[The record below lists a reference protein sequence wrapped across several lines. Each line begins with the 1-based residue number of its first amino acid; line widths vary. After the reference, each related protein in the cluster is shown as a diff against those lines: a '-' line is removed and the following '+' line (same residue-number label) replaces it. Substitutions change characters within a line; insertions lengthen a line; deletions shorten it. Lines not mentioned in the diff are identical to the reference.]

1 VIITVT
7 RVDKRKM
14 ILWQSLRVE
23 VNRDTHGQGSASDA
37 TLINTSQC
45 PGRWMI
51 SRWVPRRMWQPPMIG
66 CPIPVGLVFGAAG
79 RPSRQVSPPPRLS
92 RQVSG

>member
-23 VNRDTHGQGSASDA
+23 VNRDTHVQGSASCDDD
-37 TLINTSQC
+37 QHC
-45 PGRWMI
+45 
-51 SRWVPRRMWQPPMIG
+51 
-66 CPIPVGLVFGAAG
+66 
-79 RPSRQVSPPPRLS
+79 
-92 RQVSG
+92 